1 MKQKELQ
8 LGDYIKWENLRG
20 DKFEGTIVE
29 WDSNMAI
36 VKTPE
41 GKEIAC
47 DNAR

>member
-1 MKQKELQ
+1 MKRELQ

-20 DKFEGTIVE
+20 DKFEGTIIE

-36 VKTPE
+36 VKSPDGRILT
-41 GKEIAC
+41 C